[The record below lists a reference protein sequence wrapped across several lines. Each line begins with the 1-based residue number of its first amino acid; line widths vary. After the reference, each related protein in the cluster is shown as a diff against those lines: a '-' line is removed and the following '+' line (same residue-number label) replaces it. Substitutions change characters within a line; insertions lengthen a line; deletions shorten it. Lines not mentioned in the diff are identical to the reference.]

1 MITLGILVVNNF
13 LFKIENKFSL
23 RYNVVEGDDNM
34 KNNYINEEIGVRL
47 KDLRQKAD
55 YSLQDIAERVGIS
68 RFTYYNFER
77 GRRTISVDLL
87 KKICDAYNYNYLE
100 LLEDVHQSYVRYVS
114 QNSDII
120 LKELEDGDK

>member
-1 MITLGILVVNNF
+1 
-13 LFKIENKFSL
+13 
-23 RYNVVEGDDNM
+23 M

-47 KDLRQKAD
+47 RDLRQKAD

-87 KKICDAYNYNYLE
+87 KKICDSYNYNYLE

>member
-1 MITLGILVVNNF
+1 
-13 LFKIENKFSL
+13 
-23 RYNVVEGDDNM
+23 M

-47 KDLRQKAD
+47 RNLRQNAD

-100 LLEDVHQSYVRYVS
+100 LLEEGNGEMEKICCLFAITISFGAINIAKTYIHSKLFCS
-114 QNSDII
+114 QNVAKS
-120 LKELEDGDK
+120 